1 MSFILIVIHA
11 GIKTKF
17 PPLIFFLFFIFLVD
31 CPLHFLALGI
41 FRAYCPALAQK

>member
-17 PPLIFFLFFIFLVD
+17 PPLIFFYFLFFWSIVPYTF
-31 CPLHFLALGI
+31 
-41 FRAYCPALAQK
+41 